1 MVSEL
6 VILIGLP
13 ASGKSTFYRE
23 RYAATHDLVS
33 KDLLRGAR
41 QPERRQRELVEAAL
55 AAGRSVVV
63 DNTNARAQDREPLIA
78 QARAHGARV
87 VGCFFLPNVRA
98 SIMRNRSREGTARVP
113 DVAIFTSAKRLEAPS
128 PEEGFDALMTVDLHR
143 ERGFEVHA
151 SFPQTEPSLT

>member
-1 MVSEL
+1 VEL

-13 ASGKSTFYRE
+13 ASGKSTFYRQ
-23 RYAATHDLVS
+23 RYAGTHEHVS
-33 KDLLRGAR
+33 KDLLRGTR

-63 DNTNARAQDREPLIA
+63 DNTNARVRDREPLIA

-98 SIMRNRSREGTARVP
+98 SIMRNRGREGTARVP
-113 DVAIFTSAKRLEAPS
+113 DVAIFTTAKRMEPPTPA
-128 PEEGFDALMTVDLHR
+128 EGFDEMMTVDIVR
-143 ERGFEVHA
+143 DRGFDVRA
-151 SFPQTEPSLT
+151 SFPEPDVPPAS